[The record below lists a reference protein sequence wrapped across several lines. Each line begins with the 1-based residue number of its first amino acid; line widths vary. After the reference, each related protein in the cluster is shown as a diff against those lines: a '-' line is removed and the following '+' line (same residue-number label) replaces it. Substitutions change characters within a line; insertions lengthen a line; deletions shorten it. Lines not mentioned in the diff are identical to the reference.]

1 VADRYF
7 SLVNAGKT
15 GKLAQRLGLP
25 RPAELR
31 RHSRGAPPA
40 TGPVLVIGEGPD
52 AGLLTGRMREWGV
65 DVRCHRRPEEEPAA
79 VILVLTCLR
88 RPEELGEAM
97 LRAGSAMRR
106 LMAGGRV
113 IAVVR
118 AASAADGPAQSAAR
132 QGAEVAVRSV
142 ARELRGGATANA
154 VVPAG
159 DVPVDAV
166 GVVAAIRFLLSRRSA
181 FMDGQVLHVDSVA
194 GELPQDWEL
203 PLSGKTAVVTGA
215 ARGIGAETAAVLAR
229 DGARVAVV
237 DVPRAGE
244 ELAATANRI
253 GGTALQLDITAADAG
268 QRILAHAGARLG
280 QLDIVVHN
288 AGITRD
294 RLLVNMDATH
304 WDQVMAVNIV
314 APLRV
319 NEQLLG
325 SDVFSSSGRI
335 ICLASI
341 SGIAGSRGQ
350 ANYAA
355 SKAGVIGMV
364 QATAK
369 ELRGGRTINAVA
381 PGFIETDM
389 TARMPLLVREAAR
402 RLSSLRQGGLPVDVA
417 EAVAFLASDA
427 AAGINGETVRVCG
440 QSLVGA

>member
-1 VADRYF
+1 
-7 SLVNAGKT
+7 
-15 GKLAQRLGLP
+15 
-25 RPAELR
+25 
-31 RHSRGAPPA
+31 
-40 TGPVLVIGEGPD
+40 
-52 AGLLTGRMREWGV
+52 
-65 DVRCHRRPEEEPAA
+65 
-79 VILVLTCLR
+79 
-88 RPEELGEAM
+88 
-97 LRAGSAMRR
+97 
-106 LMAGGRV
+106 
-113 IAVVR
+113 
-118 AASAADGPAQSAAR
+118 
-132 QGAEVAVRSV
+132 VAVRSV